1 MKINFFVVF
10 FILGGVVFGQN
21 IKSEDLKYN
30 YVKLPTTPIQPRVAN
45 YQSSLSSAS
54 DEENA
59 KILAQYEKDKAQADA
74 DYDREMAEYPV
85 KVKAADE
92 KYEKAM
98 AEYNDKSLAKKIL
111 EKQLLN
117 ENTKPVK
124 DYVPQPYKRNVS
136 KPDIK
141 TVYDY
146 PSLASTYL
154 KLDGFSKGTDNA
166 LSYHVNMQGFE
177 HSQPAVK
184 TEIKKEAKVVN
195 GTSTTADVTYYW
207 VEFTYRNQ
215 MSVRVAN
222 AANQDIYFVAPTELA
237 EFKTYKTTSS
247 KTAPSSDYAA
257 LFRTVE
263 EKVLKENLTFIN
275 HLVNDRIGYE
285 ITERETSLDYVKSKK
300 DEYQD
305 VTDAYN
311 DQLLG
316 LKSLITNETVA
327 KEKLNKA
334 AAQWLTILKESDV
347 ANKKARID
355 KDVTISIY
363 FNLLECYFPLR
374 NNADA
379 EMILSTLERM
389 DISNRER
396 KLKEK
401 YAALFLDLSGRKVAN
416 GL

>member
-1 MKINFFVVF
+1 MKINLFVVF

-263 EKVLKENLTFIN
+263 EKVLKDNLTFIN
-275 HLVNDRIGYE
+275 HLVNDRIGFE

>member
-1 MKINFFVVF
+1 MKINLFVVF

-59 KILAQYEKDKAQADA
+59 KILAQYDKDKAQADA